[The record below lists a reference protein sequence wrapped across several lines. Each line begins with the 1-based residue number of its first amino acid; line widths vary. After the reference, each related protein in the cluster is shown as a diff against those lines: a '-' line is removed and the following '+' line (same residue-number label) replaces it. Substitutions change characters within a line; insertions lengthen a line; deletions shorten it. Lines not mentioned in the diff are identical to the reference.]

1 MTQASLTAEDAFR
14 QIQIDTALMMIA
26 TALGIRDIRMVTP
39 AFPVETNLGSSEV
52 SKTKLGRLAAE
63 VEEI

>member
-39 AFPVETNLGSSEV
+39 AFPAETNLGSSEV